1 MIGQR
6 NAPNA
11 ELNVDGHMWMIFM
24 IQLTKGKN
32 AMTQPVTSSGLLEA
46 PKWSISTDRQ
56 GLAPGGCGAGGGEV
70 FGTEECNQE
79 SILLFFS
86 ASSDAEFDAVFED
99 AALGGWFHTLQR
111 SMEIRSYKTG
121 KKISSP
127 MDRYWKRLSTTGVE
141 QCLEEQ

>member
-11 ELNVDGHMWMIFM
+11 ELNVDGHTWIIFM
-24 IQLTKGKN
+24 IQLAKGKN

-79 SILLFFS
+79 SILL
-86 ASSDAEFDAVFED
+86 VF
-99 AALGGWFHTLQR
+99 LPPLMQNLMLYLRTLLWVVGSIHCREVWR
-111 SMEIRSYKTG
+111 SGVTG
-121 KKISSP
+121 QGRK
-127 MDRYWKRLSTTGVE
+127 STHLWTAIGRDCP
-141 QCLEEQ
+141 QPG